1 VVTTEEMI
9 SFVQE
14 YIGVDEV
21 KPETDI
27 FSELRCT
34 GDDFHELIE
43 KYVKKYS
50 VDMSSYLWYFHA
62 DEEGQNFGSVF
73 FRPPYERVKRIPVTP
88 QMLADF
94 VNEGK
99 WNINYPSHK
108 LPKRRIDIFINL
120 VLFLVVL
127 FFLIK
132 SCIK

>member
-1 VVTTEEMI
+1 MATKEEMI

-14 YIGVDEV
+14 TTGVDEV
-21 KPETDI
+21 QSETDV
-27 FSELRCT
+27 FSGLGCT
-34 GDDFHELIE
+34 GDDFHELID
-43 KYVKKYS
+43 KYAKKYS

-62 DEEGQNFGSVF
+62 DEEGQNFGSIF
-73 FRPPYERVKRIPVTP
+73 FRPPYKRVKRIPVTP
-88 QMLADF
+88 QMLSDF

-108 LPKRRIDIFINL
+108 LPKLRIDTFINL